1 MSLLHLHHRI
11 LPVLSQ
17 FQLSL
22 PVDNK
27 ETSQNL
33 CHIKQHVPAGLN
45 IIFSI
50 NRKRHPAI
58 RHGINLRPLMC
69 KLNPAHFTTQSNK
82 IINSPHRLK
91 PVEAPVKPQHK
102 IICFQFQT
110 LCQTV
115 CFTDFKDPHR
125 HIFHRTIRQH
135 QMKHKRH
142 LSILQRVPVNI
153 TQKSNPHLRRIHCPQ
168 FNFRTP
174 AALPGN
180 ISGTLHNFLS
190 SELIRHS
197 AFGNDRTRPEIFSCI
212 AFHCPQKPIRHRIH
226 PTTSVSSTKKA
237 PASSVTDAFPLIY
250 LLSDLF

>member
-17 FQLSL
+17 FQFSL

-58 RHGINLRPLMC
+58 RHGINLRPLIR
-69 KLNPAHFTTQSNK
+69 KLHFTPLTAQSNK
-82 IINSPHRLK
+82 IISSPHSLK
-91 PVEAPVKPQHK
+91 SVETLIKPQHK
-102 IICFQFQT
+102 IISLQFQA
-110 LCQTV
+110 LRQTV
-115 CFTDFKDPHR
+115 CLTDLKDSHR
-125 HIFHRTIRQH
+125 HIFHRIIRQH
-135 QMKHKRH
+135 QMKHQRH

-153 TQKSNPHLRRIHCPQ
+153 TQKRDPHLRRIHRPQ
-168 FNFRTP
+168 LNLGTS

-180 ISGTLHNFLS
+180 IPGALHNLLRP
-190 SELIRHS
+190 ELIRHS
-197 AFGNDRTRPEIFSCI
+197 ALGNDRTRPKIFPRITSDR
-212 AFHCPQKPIRHRIH
+212 PQKSIRHRIH
-226 PTTSVSSTKKA
+226 PATSISPRKKHQ
-237 PASSVTDAFPLIY
+237 PTR
-250 LLSDLF
+250 

>member
-17 FQLSL
+17 FQFSL

-69 KLNPAHFTTQSNK
+69 KLNPAHFTAQSNK
-82 IINSPHRLK
+82 IISSPHSLK
-91 PVEAPVKPQHK
+91 PVKTLIKPQHK
-102 IICFQFQT
+102 IICLQFQA
-110 LCQTV
+110 LCQPV
-115 CFTDFKDPHR
+115 RLTDLKNSHR

-135 QMKHKRH
+135 QMKHNRH
-142 LSILQRVPVNI
+142 QCILQCIPVNV
-153 TQKSNPHLRRIHCPQ
+153 TQKSNPHLRRIHRPQ
-168 FNFRTP
+168 FNLRTP

-180 ISGTLHNFLS
+180 IPGPLHNLLS
-190 SELIRHS
+190 PELIRHS

-212 AFHCPQKPIRHRIH
+212 TPDCPQKSIRHRIH
-226 PTTSVSSTKKA
+226 PATSISPRKKHQ
-237 PASSVTDAFPLIY
+237 PTD
-250 LLSDLF
+250 